1 MIFTKVLNTSL
12 KKKDQIEKSQNY
24 KVSIICG
31 LILFGIIIAISEI
44 LELLAIISPIFM
56 FLNNGYFLF
65 AIITSLYFPL
75 IKKIYNATSDS
86 SIPIKY
92 ILFLKIWIL
101 LFWIIAFLFLSI
113 DFLGIQVND
122 IDIFNLGF
130 IWALL
135 MVIILSGIFY
145 LINTF
150 LNKEK
155 KVPKNTLKR
164 VIIFSGLISFGVWS
178 IQLFIVEIYLKRLF
192 GITLY
197 DQDIRI
203 LILVVSII
211 YITSAFLLL
220 KYVFFP
226 KMKEK
231 QYEKLKDVIQ
241 KKSDNPNNDKNGIAN
256 KEKILEVKNLVTR
269 FYTEEGIVKALDG
282 VNFEIYNGEVLG
294 LVGETGCG
302 KSVTALSIIQLI
314 QSPGKIEDGE
324 VIFMDED
331 LLKKSNDEIRKY
343 RGKDITMIFQDPLNS
358 LNPVYKV
365 GNQIDE
371 VFLLHMEDEL
381 IQEALKRE
389 NVNIYSIAKEWSI
402 ELLKDLKIP
411 NAEKIYDRYPHELS
425 GGMRQRVQIAIG
437 LACSPILLIADEPTT
452 ALDVTIQRQILKL
465 MKELQ
470 EKYNTSILYIT
481 HDLGIISKL
490 CDKVAVMYSGHIIE
504 YGKRYD
510 LFENPLHPYT
520 KGLMASIPEVGE
532 RKKELNMIPGTVPNL
547 IYPPS
552 GCRFHPRCNKCF
564 KPCDHI
570 KPRSIE
576 VEEGHY
582 VECHLYD
589 NRFFEMKEKNKI
601 KIIENKLNKN

>member
-1 MIFTKVLNTSL
+1 MVYTRVLNISL
-12 KKKDQIEKSQNY
+12 KNEDQIEKSQYN
-24 KVSIICG
+24 KVSLICG
-31 LILFGIIIAISEI
+31 LILFGIIIAISEV
-44 LELLAIISPIFM
+44 LEILAIISPFFM
-56 FLNNGYFLF
+56 ILNNGYFFF
-65 AIITSLYFPL
+65 AIMTSLYFPL
-75 IKKIYNATSDS
+75 FKKIYNITSEK
-86 SIPIKY
+86 SIPPQY

-101 LFWIIAFLFLSI
+101 IFWVIALLFQSI
-113 DFLGIQVND
+113 EFLGIHVDD

-130 IWALL
+130 IWAFL
-135 MVIILSGIFY
+135 VIVILSGIFF

-155 KVPKNTLKR
+155 KIPKNTLRR
-164 VIIFSGLISFGVWS
+164 VIIFSGLISFGIWA

-192 GITLY
+192 GVILY

-203 LILVVSII
+203 LILIVSII
-211 YITSAFLLL
+211 YITSVYFLL
-220 KYVFFP
+220 KYVFFS

-231 QYEKLKDVIQ
+231 QNEKLKDISQ
-241 KKSDNPNNDKNGIAN
+241 IKSNNSNNDKNGISKN
-256 KEKILEVKNLVTR
+256 EKILEVKNLVTR
-269 FYTEEGIVKALDG
+269 FYTEEGTVKALDG

-302 KSVTALSIIQLI
+302 KSVTALSIIKLV
-314 QSPGKIEDGE
+314 QSPGRIEDGE
-324 VIFMDED
+324 VIFMGED

-343 RGKDITMIFQDPLNS
+343 RGKKITMIFQDPLNS

-371 VFLLHMEDEL
+371 VFLLHMENEL
-381 IQEALKRE
+381 IQKASKKE
-389 NVNIYSIAKEWSI
+389 NASIYSIAKEWSI
-402 ELLKDLKIP
+402 ELLEDLKIP

-425 GGMRQRVQIAIG
+425 GGMRQRVQIAMG

-465 MKELQ
+465 MRDLRK
-470 EKYNTSILYIT
+470 KYNTSILYIT

-510 LFENPLHPYT
+510 LFQNPLHPYT
-520 KGLMASIPEVGE
+520 KGLMTSIPEVGE

-552 GCRFHPRCNKCF
+552 GCRFHPRCDKCF
-564 KPCDHI
+564 EPCDHI
-570 KPRSIE
+570 TPRSIE
-576 VEEGHY
+576 FEEGHY

-589 NRFFEMKEKNKI
+589 NRFSEMKEKNKI
-601 KIIENKLNKN
+601 KTIESKLNKN

>member
-1 MIFTKVLNTSL
+1 MIFTKVLNISL
-12 KKKDQIEKSQNY
+12 KNEDQIEKSKYN
-24 KVSIICG
+24 KVSLICG
-31 LILFGIIIAISEI
+31 LILFAIIITISEL
-44 LELLAIISPIFM
+44 LEVLAIIIPFFM
-56 FLNNGYFLF
+56 VLNNGYFFF
-65 AIITSLYFPL
+65 ATMSLLYFPL
-75 IKKIYNATSDS
+75 FKKIYNAISDS
-86 SIPIKY
+86 SIPTQY
-92 ILFLKIWIL
+92 ILFLKIWIII
-101 LFWIIAFLFLSI
+101 FWVIAFLFLSI
-113 DFLGIQVND
+113 EFLGIHVDD

-130 IWALL
+130 IWAFS
-135 MVIILSGIFY
+135 MVVILSGIFF
-145 LINTF
+145 LINTL

-155 KVPKNTLKR
+155 KIPKNTLIR
-164 VIIFSGLISFGVWS
+164 VLILSGLISFGIWS

-192 GITLY
+192 GVILY

-211 YITSAFLLL
+211 YITSFYLLL
-220 KYVFFP
+220 KYVFFS

-231 QYEKLKDVIQ
+231 QHKKLKNISQ
-241 KKSDNPNNDKNGIAN
+241 IKANNSNNDKNGITKN
-256 KEKILEVKNLVTR
+256 EKILEVKNLVTR

-314 QSPGKIEDGE
+314 QSPGRIENGE

-343 RGKDITMIFQDPLNS
+343 RGKKITMIFQDPLNS

-381 IQEALKRE
+381 IQEALKRK
-389 NVNIYSIAKEWSI
+389 NASIYSIAKEWSI
-402 ELLKDLKIP
+402 ELLEDLKIP

-425 GGMRQRVQIAIG
+425 GGMRQRVQIAMG

-465 MKELQ
+465 MKDLR

-510 LFENPLHPYT
+510 LFEKPLHPYT

-532 RKKELNMIPGTVPNL
+532 RKKDLNVIPGTVPNL

-552 GCRFHPRCNKCF
+552 GCRFHPRCYKCF
-564 KPCDHI
+564 EPCDNI
-570 KPRSIE
+570 RPRPIE

-582 VECHLYD
+582 VECHLYN
-589 NRFFEMKEKNKI
+589 NRFFEMKEKNKNKI
-601 KIIENKLNKN
+601 KTIER